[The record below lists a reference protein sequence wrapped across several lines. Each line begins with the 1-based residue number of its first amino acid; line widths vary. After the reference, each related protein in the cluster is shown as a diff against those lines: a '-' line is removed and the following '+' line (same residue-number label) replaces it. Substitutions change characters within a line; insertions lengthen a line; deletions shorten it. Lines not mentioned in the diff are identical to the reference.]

1 MNKYVELKN
10 RHQEEVNELPMF
22 FAFGEKQFNNQMIE
36 RGLDPEKDLDKIL
49 HIGAGGYILR
59 SDEEKLDEVFARHR
73 KEFSDAIEANED
85 NFIVDMFVYE
95 LANHEYCI
103 TGNISDTL
111 GALGLSV
118 EDINNREALRKGLA
132 EAIDQYMADYDC

>member
-10 RHQEEVNELPMF
+10 KHQEEVNELPMF

>member
-49 HIGAGGYILR
+49 HIGAGGYILH